1 MLFLVNDVVLNLD
14 GAEIAPPVAGQRF
27 KALSMAFVEKLGRE
41 LFAEEPLLQRV
52 HPERA
57 RRLAGLIMLKQP
69 EINAA
74 LFVAPARNCDQ
85 SLVSVR
91 YAQISF
97 EIMGVLYERQQ
108 SGSLSTVEADRQV
121 WRRLAA

>member
-14 GAEIAPPVAGQRF
+14 GAQLAPPVAAQRF
-27 KALSMAFVEKLGRE
+27 KALSMGFVEKLGRE
-41 LFAEEPLLQRV
+41 LFAEEPLLHRV
-52 HPERA
+52 HLERA
-57 RRLAGLIMLKQP
+57 RRLAGLILLKQP

-74 LFVAPARNCDQ
+74 LFVAPARNCDPSQ
-85 SLVSVR
+85 VSVR

-108 SGSLSTVEADRQV
+108 SGTLNAVEADRQV